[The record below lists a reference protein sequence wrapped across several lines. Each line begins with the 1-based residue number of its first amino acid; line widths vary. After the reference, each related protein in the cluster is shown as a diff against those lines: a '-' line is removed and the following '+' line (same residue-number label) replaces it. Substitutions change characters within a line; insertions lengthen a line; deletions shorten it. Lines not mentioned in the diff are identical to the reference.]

1 MNTEEIEKHYQ
12 KNRSEIDGRLEQFER
27 LQEANDQ
34 RVFKELVFVILTS
47 QSSAEKSWEAT
58 EKMDELGLL
67 TSGGEEEI
75 AELLEN
81 YDISYER
88 NKANYIVSNR
98 QDLSQPTLKDS
109 SGDLKLKNKI
119 DPENLEKTREWLV
132 ENLKGISWK
141 GGSHFLRNI
150 GYGNSFAIVSSRITS
165 KLYELGRVEDP
176 GQPSGKEEYLT
187 IEEEMKKLSKETEI
201 DVKALDLVLW
211 SMETGKVFK

>member
-1 MNTEEIEKHYQ
+1 MNTEEIEKHYNR
-12 KNRSEIDGRLEQFER
+12 NRSEIDGRLEQFKQLR
-27 LQEANDQ
+27 DADNQ
-34 RVFKELVFVILTS
+34 RMFKELVFVILTS

-58 EKMDELGLL
+58 EKMDELSLMK
-67 TSGGEEEI
+67 SGGKEEI

-88 NKANYIVSNR
+88 NKADYIVSNR
-98 QDLSQPTLKDS
+98 QDLSQPSLKDP

-119 DPENLEKTREWLV
+119 DPENLDKTRKWFV

-165 KLYELGRVEDP
+165 KLYELDRINDP
-176 GQPSGKEEYLT
+176 GQPSGEEEYLKV
-187 IEEEMKKLSKETEI
+187 EEEMKDLSRETGI